1 MGLSR
6 EKVYV
11 LSLTYVLRG
20 YMSRSGNGK
29 EAGTRHPS
37 GAKPERY
44 IQPTI
49 LMALLEGPSYG
60 YELLQK
66 LPEYGFLRDDVPPG
80 MIYRHLRQMEEET
93 LVVSRWEA
101 EGSGP
106 AKRVYELTPEG
117 GEVLEA
123 WVGHMERKADKLR
136 RFVENYRS
144 RNASRD

>member
-1 MGLSR
+1 
-6 EKVYV
+6 
-11 LSLTYVLRG
+11 
-20 YMSRSGNGK
+20 MSRRETPKESGSRY
-29 EAGTRHPS
+29 AG

-49 LMALLEGPSYG
+49 LMALLDGPSYG
-60 YELLQK
+60 YHLLQK
-66 LPEYGFLRDDVPPG
+66 LPEYGFLRDEVPPG

-117 GEVLEA
+117 AEVLEA
-123 WVGHMERKADKLR
+123 WVDHMERKAQRLM
-136 RFVENYRS
+136 RFVKNYRL
-144 RNASRD
+144 RNDVRG